1 MKLEAVCTCGVKF
14 GITVVVDSTNLSKDQ
29 AKEAASSAWMDGK
42 DIGEYYVDNEK
53 KAARVNFDEIAF
65 QRCSSENN
73 GGTHALD
80 RIIS

>member
-1 MKLEAVCTCGVKF
+1 MVFYWWNVPKY
-14 GITVVVDSTNLSKDQ
+14 
-29 AKEAASSAWMDGK
+29 MGK